1 MHTQLFGKDFITTG
15 DWSNAELEAA
25 LSLGDDLKRRFA
37 MGELHDHILRAKTL
51 YMLFFEESTRTRN
64 SFETGMT
71 HLGGH
76 GENAKD
82 TGMVLGSYGHGI
94 SVRDC
99 RTDIGQ
105 KYQYELAKHANVP
118 IFSMQDDVDH
128 PCQAMADLMTIR
140 ENYGTNLRGRKF
152 IISWTYAPKYVRP
165 LSVPQSLIMLMT
177 RWGMDV
183 TLAHPK
189 GFELMPHTLDAARKH
204 AADQGTK
211 FEVVDDMDAAFEDAD
226 VCYAKSWGPIMV
238 TEEPAAVQAMCDEH
252 KGWICDERRGMHLR
266 DLVRLVPAGRLMIET
281 DGPYLLPRDLSP
293 KPASRRNEPAYLP
306 HVAQAVAAARG
317 ESLAAMADHTSS
329 TAARLFGFRETN
341 LKPE

>member
-1 MHTQLFGKDFITTG
+1 MHTQLFGKDFITTE

-71 HLGGH
+71 QLGGHGIYLTPSATQIGH

-99 RTDIGQ
+99 RTNIGQ

-252 KGWICDERRGMHLR
+252 KGWICDERRMSLAKKTATYMHCMPIDR
-266 DLVRLVPAGRLMIET
+266 GYEAT
-281 DGPYLLPRDLSP
+281 DGVIDGPQSVIYQEAENRLHIQKAL
-293 KPASRRNEPAYLP
+293 
-306 HVAQAVAAARG
+306 
-317 ESLAAMADHTSS
+317 MALTMGG
-329 TAARLFGFRETN
+329 RI
-341 LKPE
+341 